1 MKFWQKIVEKFH
13 ELTKFLREVR
23 GEMRKVVWP
32 TRQQT
37 VNYTLVVVAAVVL
50 VAGLISIT
58 DAAFGAVIRRILGI

>member
-1 MKFWQKIVEKFH
+1 MKFWQKTVEKFH

-37 VNYTLVVVAAVVL
+37 VNYTLVVVAAVIL

-58 DAAFGAVIRRILGI
+58 DAAFGAVVRRRLGI

>member
-1 MKFWQKIVEKFH
+1 MKFLQKVVGRFH

-23 GEMRKVVWP
+23 SEMRKVVWP

-37 VNYTLVVVAAVVL
+37 VNYTLVVVLAVVL

-58 DAAFGAVIRRILGI
+58 DAALGAVIRRVLGI

>member
-1 MKFWQKIVEKFH
+1 MKFLQKLVDKFH

-23 GEMRKVVWP
+23 SEMRKVVWP

-58 DAAFGAVIRRILGI
+58 DAAFGAVIRRVLGI

>member
-1 MKFWQKIVEKFH
+1 MKFLQKLVDKFH

-23 GEMRKVVWP
+23 SEMRKVVWP

-37 VNYTLVVVAAVVL
+37 VNYTLVVVAAVIL

-58 DAAFGAVIRRILGI
+58 DAAFGAVIRRVLGI

>member
-1 MKFWQKIVEKFH
+1 MKFLQKVVGRFH

-23 GEMRKVVWP
+23 SEMRKVVWP

-37 VNYTLVVVAAVVL
+37 VNYTLVVVVAVVL

-58 DAAFGAVIRRILGI
+58 DAAFGAVIRRVLGI

>member
-1 MKFWQKIVEKFH
+1 MKFLQKLVDKFH
-13 ELTKFLREVR
+13 ELVKFLREVR
-23 GEMRKVVWP
+23 IEMRKVVWP

-58 DAAFGAVIRRILGI
+58 DAAFGAVIRRVLGI

>member
-1 MKFWQKIVEKFH
+1 MKFLQKVIDRFH

-23 GEMRKVVWP
+23 SEMRKVVWP

-37 VNYTLVVVAAVVL
+37 VNYTLVVVVAVVL

-58 DAAFGAVIRRILGI
+58 DAAFGAVIRRVLGI

>member
-1 MKFWQKIVEKFH
+1 VDKFH

-23 GEMRKVVWP
+23 SEMRKVVWP

-37 VNYTLVVVAAVVL
+37 VSYTLVVVAAVVL

-58 DAAFGAVIRRILGI
+58 DAAFGAVIRRVLGI